1 MIVKV
6 CGMRDAA
13 NIKTL
18 DILGIA
24 DWMGF
29 IFYPKSIRF
38 VDSLPDYLPRHSKRV
53 GVFVNAD
60 ADFISEHVAD
70 YSLNLVQLHGDETP
84 AFCKSLRQLIGDSVK
99 IIKTIPVETADDL
112 KTTSAFQSAVDYF
125 LFETRSAGYGGSGN
139 HFDWS
144 LLSSY
149 HGKKPFLLTGGI
161 GPDDAEAILTI
172 RHPQFMGIDLN
183 SRFETDPAL
192 KDINALLHFVTTI
205 NDKR

>member
-1 MIVKV
+1 
-6 CGMRDAA
+6 MRDAA

-29 IFYPKSIRF
+29 IFYPKSSRF

-84 AFCKSLRQLIGDSVK
+84 AFCKSLRQSLGDSVK

-125 LFETRSAGYGGSGN
+125 LFETRCAGYGGSGN

-144 LLSSY
+144 LLNSY

-183 SRFETDPAL
+183 SRFETAPAL
-192 KDINALLHFVTTI
+192 KDINMLLHFVTTLTD
-205 NDKR
+205 NR